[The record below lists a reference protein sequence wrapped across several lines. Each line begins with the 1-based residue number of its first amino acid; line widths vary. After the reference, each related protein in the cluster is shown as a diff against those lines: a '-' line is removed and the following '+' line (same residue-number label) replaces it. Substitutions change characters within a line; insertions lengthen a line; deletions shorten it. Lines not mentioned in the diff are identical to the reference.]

1 MKKQFFLL
9 IVMMSL
15 LSACAST
22 SKKPLSPAEQQ
33 ANLLSA
39 ISKGGVR
46 RIEVGDE
53 FRLIL
58 PNNCFFI
65 RGTPHLKVSAYP
77 TLDRLVTLLNQKKNL
92 GIDVITFTPTPD
104 LQHETS
110 DLARQQALVIEDYLL
125 DHGLNTRIIVAR
137 AWNRHDQSPDRGVRF
152 DGDQPQILA
161 TEIRTRYLHPE
172 DSE

>member
-1 MKKQFFLL
+1 MKKQFFL
-9 IVMMSL
+9 IVIISL

-58 PNNCFFI
+58 PNHCFFI
-65 RGTPHLKVSAYP
+65 KGTPYLKNSAFA
-77 TLDRLVTLLNQKKNL
+77 TLDRLVTLLNQRKNL
-92 GIDVITFTPTPD
+92 GIDILTFTPTPD

-110 DLARQQALVIEDYLL
+110 DLAGQQALAIEDYLL

-137 AWNRHDQSPDRGVRF
+137 AWDRKDQSPKRGVRF
-152 DGDQPQILA
+152 EGDQPQIMA
-161 TEIRTRYLHPE
+161 TEIRTRYLLPE

>member
-1 MKKQFFLL
+1 MKKRFFL
-9 IVMMSL
+9 IVMISL

-22 SKKPLSPAEQQ
+22 SKKPLSVAEQQ

-58 PNNCFFI
+58 PNSYFFI
-65 RGTPHLKVSAYP
+65 KGTPHLKASAYT

-92 GIDVITFTPTPD
+92 GIDVLTFTPTPD

-125 DHGLNTRIIVAR
+125 NHGLNTRIIVAR
-137 AWNRHDQSPDRGVRF
+137 AWDRHDQSHDRGVRF

>member
-1 MKKQFFLL
+1 MKKQFFL
-9 IVMMSL
+9 IVMISL

-22 SKKPLSPAEQQ
+22 SKKPLSLAEQQ

-58 PNNCFFI
+58 PNSCFFI
-65 RGTPHLKVSAYP
+65 KGTPHLKASAYP
-77 TLDRLVTLLNQKKNL
+77 TLDRLVTLLNQRKNL
-92 GIDVITFTPTPD
+92 GIDVLTFTPTPD

-110 DLARQQALVIEDYLL
+110 DLSRQQALVIEDYLL

-137 AWNRHDQSPDRGVRF
+137 AWNRHDQSPDREVRF

-161 TEIRTRYLHPE
+161 IEIRTRYLHPE

>member
-1 MKKQFFLL
+1 MKKRFFL
-9 IVMMSL
+9 IVMISL

-22 SKKPLSPAEQQ
+22 TKKPLSPAEQQ
-33 ANLLSA
+33 ANLLNA

-58 PNNCFFI
+58 PNNYFFI
-65 RGTPHLKVSAYP
+65 KGTPYLKVSASP
-77 TLDRLVTLLNQKKNL
+77 TLDGLVTLLNQRKNL
-92 GIDVITFTPTPD
+92 GIDILTFTPTPD

-110 DLARQQALVIEDYLL
+110 DLARQQALAIEDYLL

-137 AWNRHDQSPDRGVRF
+137 AWNRHDQSLDHGVRF

-161 TEIRTRYLHPE
+161 TEIRTRYLHSE